1 MKNLF
6 FYDDKIQSE
15 SDCKINILSPTVQYG
30 LNVFEGIRCY
40 YDNKTQTLYALE
52 LDKHIKRLLE
62 SAQLLGISCKYSTSQ
77 IKNYFIETI
86 NKNHFKEDI
95 AIRIVLYAPNNGS
108 WAGNNEF
115 KLLIAPR
122 PYGRVFQEFDN
133 GITTAFSS
141 WKRLSLNAMPPS
153 IKCGANYVNSRLAQ
167 IEATRNGY
175 QMALFLDER
184 GYVSEAPGSCLFIV
198 KENILYTPGIDS
210 AILDSITRKLIIRI
224 AGHLGINCKV
234 NTLTRIEVMNAD
246 SAFLCGTSIEMVK
259 IKSIDG
265 IELNDKDCKI
275 YDEIIKCF
283 FKITKNSIEEFND
296 VISKI

>member
-1 MKNLF
+1 M
-6 FYDDKIQSE
+6 
-15 SDCKINILSPTVQYG
+15 
-30 LNVFEGIRCY
+30 
-40 YDNKTQTLYALE
+40 YALE
-52 LDKHIKRLLE
+52 LEKHLNRLKESARLL
-62 SAQLLGISCKYSTSQ
+62 SINCNYTVNDIRDDF
-77 IKNYFIETI
+77 IKTI
-86 NKNHFKEDI
+86 KKNNFKEDI
-95 AIRIVLYAPNNGS
+95 TVRVVLYVPNQGS

-133 GITTAFSS
+133 GISTAFSS

-198 KENILYTPGIDS
+198 KDNVLYTPDVDS

-224 AGHLGINCKV
+224 ADHLGINYKV
-234 NTLTRIEVMNAD
+234 KTLTRVEAMKAD
-246 SAFLCGTSIEMVK
+246 SAFLCGTSIEIVK
-259 IKSIDG
+259 IMSIDG
-265 IELNDKDCKI
+265 IELNDKNCKI
-275 YDEIIKCF
+275 YNEIIKCF
-283 FKITKNSIEEFND
+283 FEITKNKIKEFND
-296 VISKI
+296 VITKI

>member
-1 MKNLF
+1 
-6 FYDDKIQSE
+6 
-15 SDCKINILSPTVQYG
+15 
-30 LNVFEGIRCY
+30 
-40 YDNKTQTLYALE
+40 
-52 LDKHIKRLLE
+52 
-62 SAQLLGISCKYSTSQ
+62 
-77 IKNYFIETI
+77 
-86 NKNHFKEDI
+86 
-95 AIRIVLYAPNNGS
+95 
-108 WAGNNEF
+108 
-115 KLLIAPR
+115 
-122 PYGRVFQEFDN
+122 
-133 GITTAFSS
+133 
-141 WKRLSLNAMPPS
+141 
-153 IKCGANYVNSRLAQ
+153 
-167 IEATRNGY
+167 
-175 QMALFLDER
+175 MALFLDER

-275 YDEIIKCF
+275 YDEIIKSF
-283 FKITKNSIEEFND
+283 FKITQNSIEEFND

>member
-6 FYDDKIQSE
+6 FFDDKIQSE
-15 SDCKINILSPTVQYG
+15 SDCKINILSPTAQYG

-40 YDNKTQTLYALE
+40 YDNKNQTLYALE

-62 SAQLLGISCKYSTSQ
+62 SARLLGINCQYSISQ
-77 IKNYFIETI
+77 IKNYFNEVII
-86 NKNHFKEDI
+86 KNSFKEDI
-95 AIRIVLYAPNNGS
+95 SVRVVLYVPTNGS
-108 WAGNNEF
+108 WAGYNEF
-115 KLLIAPR
+115 KLLIAPM

-198 KENILYTPGIDS
+198 KDNVLYTPGVDS

-224 AGHLGINCKV
+224 ADHLGITYKV
-234 NTLTRIEVMNAD
+234 NTLTRVEAMNAD

-259 IKSIDG
+259 IMSIDG
-265 IELNDKDCKI
+265 IELNDKNCKI
-275 YDEIIKCF
+275 YNEIIKCF
-283 FKITKNSIEEFND
+283 FEITKNNIKEFND

>member
-40 YDNKTQTLYALE
+40 YDKKAKTFYALE

-86 NKNHFKEDI
+86 NKNNFKEDI

-122 PYGRVFQEFDN
+122 PYGRIFQEFDN

-198 KENILYTPGIDS
+198 KDNVLYTPGVDS

-224 AGHLGINCKV
+224 ADHLGINYKV
-234 NTLTRIEVMNAD
+234 NTLTRVEAMNAD

-265 IELNDKDCKI
+265 IELNDKNCKV
-275 YDEIIKCF
+275 YNEIIKCF
-283 FKITKNSIEEFND
+283 FKITKNNIKEFND

>member
-40 YDNKTQTLYALE
+40 YDKKNKNLYALE
-52 LDKHIKRLLE
+52 LDKHINRLLE
-62 SAQLLGISCKYSTSQ
+62 SAKLLGITVNYTTSQ
-77 IKNYFIETI
+77 IKEYFIETI
-86 NKNHFKEDI
+86 NKNDFKEDI
-95 AIRIVLYAPNNGS
+95 AVRIVLYATNNGS

-122 PYGRVFQEFDN
+122 PYGRVFHDFDN
-133 GITTAFSS
+133 GIATAFSS

-198 KENILYTPGIDS
+198 KDNVLYTPGVDS

-224 AGHLGINCKV
+224 AGHLGINYKV
-234 NTLTRIEVMNAD
+234 NTLTRIQVMNAD
-246 SAFLCGTSIEMVK
+246 SAFLCGTSIEIVK
-259 IKSIDG
+259 IKSVDG
-265 IELNDKDCKI
+265 IELNNKDCKI
-275 YDEIIKCF
+275 SDDIIECF
-283 FKITKNSIEEFND
+283 FKITQNCIEEFND